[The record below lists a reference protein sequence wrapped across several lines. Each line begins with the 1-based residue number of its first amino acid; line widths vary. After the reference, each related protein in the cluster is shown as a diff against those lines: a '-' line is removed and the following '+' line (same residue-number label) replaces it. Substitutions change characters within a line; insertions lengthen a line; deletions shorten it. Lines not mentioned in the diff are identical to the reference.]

1 MISTRAPPMPL
12 NPGGASTTVPAALK
26 EGSGVTLWY
35 SESVAPRNMA
45 RMLTPPSFPVR
56 KESLTHGRCDSG
68 PIIRLMRW
76 RNLLAAGGTVVA
88 IVAVLR
94 AMSVD
99 SAGIAAPLL
108 LLDVVVVARFWG
120 MTSAL
125 IAAAMAAAS
134 YSYYFLPPEGF
145 AIPDPVDW
153 VEFVT
158 FIVTA
163 VVAGE
168 LASRAERRAAEA
180 QGGRPENERLYQE
193 LQIAFDNAR
202 EAEGARRNEQPK
214 SARLD
219 GPP

>member
-1 MISTRAPPMPL
+1 
-12 NPGGASTTVPAALK
+12 
-26 EGSGVTLWY
+26 
-35 SESVAPRNMA
+35 
-45 RMLTPPSFPVR
+45 
-56 KESLTHGRCDSG
+56 
-68 PIIRLMRW
+68 MRW
-76 RNLLAAGGTVVA
+76 SPMLAGGGSVGPFGG
-88 IVAVLR
+88 VLR

-145 AIPDPVDW
+145 AIQDPVDW

-180 QGGRPENERLYQE
+180 Q
-193 LQIAFDNAR
+193 
-202 EAEGARRNEQPK
+202 
-214 SARLD
+214 
-219 GPP
+219 